1 MKMKSQKRSYPM
13 HPKEPRLHP
22 ARGMTGILI
31 EAAMIVLSILLA
43 LGLENWNEHRKE
55 ERRCREA
62 LHLIRDELVQNR
74 EEMAKWVHGHRAKAA
89 ELMHASEAIG
99 RGGNVSVEANA
110 VFASHNSTAFEVAV
124 NSRALNTL
132 EYRTLLSLTESY
144 AAHDWLRNLE
154 ETYFQMVLEV
164 NREEKRKGIAMQL
177 RLAASILE
185 NYADLEKETLKQ
197 YDSAVTVID
206 KTLAE

>member
-1 MKMKSQKRSYPM
+1 M

-22 ARGMTGILI
+22 VRGTAGILI

-55 ERRCREA
+55 EKRCREA
-62 LHLIRDELVQNR
+62 LHLIRDELAQNQK
-74 EEMAKWVHGHRAKAA
+74 EMSGLIDGHRAKVA
-89 ELMHASEAIG
+89 ELMRAADGIG
-99 RGGNVSVEANA
+99 RGGNISVQANA
-110 VFASHNSTAFEVAV
+110 MFASHNSTAFEVAM

-144 AAHDWLRNLE
+144 AAHDWLRKLE
-154 ETYFQMVLEV
+154 DSYFQMVLDV
-164 NREEKRKGIAMQL
+164 NREEKRKGIALQL

-185 NYADLEKETLKQ
+185 NYTDLEKESIEQ
-197 YDSAVTVID
+197 YDSAVTAID
-206 KTLAE
+206 KTLAD

>member
-1 MKMKSQKRSYPM
+1 MKMKSRKRSDRM

-74 EEMAKWVHGHRAKAA
+74 KEMAGLVDGHRAKAA
-89 ELMHASEAIG
+89 ELMRASEGIS
-99 RGGNVSVEANA
+99 RGGNISVQANA
-110 VFASHNSTAFEVAV
+110 MFASHNSTAFEVAV
-124 NSRALNTL
+124 NSRALNAL

-144 AAHDWLRNLE
+144 AAHDWLRKLE
-154 ETYFQMVLEV
+154 ESYF
-164 NREEKRKGIAMQL
+164 
-177 RLAASILE
+177 
-185 NYADLEKETLKQ
+185 
-197 YDSAVTVID
+197 
-206 KTLAE
+206 